1 MSEGRVKKRLVVH
14 PEEAETVRLIYSW
27 YISGLGGKA
36 IAERLTQEGHLYR
49 GKTWS
54 KNRILDIIGDASYAG
69 RYYYNKKDRKTNKLK
84 PKEEWILIP
93 VDPIIDEVTWEKA
106 SKIKEARRPNSRG
119 GNPAVTGAKTLLTGI
134 TVCGLCGSN
143 MCLETAKSG
152 KYVYYNCSS
161 FFRKGKSSC
170 PGQRIPAKKLEMAIL
185 GHMAGK
191 LFTKPR
197 VKAIIR
203 AVHDELRQMDKRN
216 DSQRKSL
223 RRQLDSVGVKL
234 TRQFEAIES
243 GNVDLSDV
251 GERIRE
257 LKARRE
263 QVKERLE
270 EITRPRTIPIGIYTD
285 QSIESFQKT
294 IKELFFSGDRLMTK
308 RYLKLFIERILI
320 KLPKVEII
328 GRTEA
333 VMGLLKNKNAVRT
346 DGVLTAGVDWL
357 PLVDALRHKIIDISN
372 EMMATILIARNQFDD
387 RI

>member
-1 MSEGRVKKRLVVH
+1 MSDIRVKRKLIVY
-14 PEEAETVRLIYSW
+14 PEEAEIVRQIYDY
-27 YISGLGGKA
+27 YITGMGGKA
-36 IAERLTQEGHLYR
+36 IAERLNHEGFQYR
-49 GKTWS
+49 GKPWA
-54 KNRILDIIGDASYAG
+54 KNRILDIIGDESYVG
-69 RYYYNKKDRKTNKLK
+69 KYFFNKKDGKTNRLK

-93 VDPIIDEVTWEKA
+93 VDPILDEVTWEKA
-106 SKIKEARRPNSRG
+106 SKMKAARRPNSRG

-134 TVCGLCGSN
+134 AVCGLCGSN

-152 KYVYYNCSS
+152 KYTYYNCANY
-161 FFRKGKSSC
+161 FRKGKSSC
-170 PGQRIPAKKLEMAIL
+170 PGQRIPAEKLETAIL
-185 GHMAGK
+185 GHMANK

-203 AVHDELRQMDKRN
+203 AVHGELRQMDKRN
-216 DSQRKSL
+216 ESQRKSL

-270 EITRPRTIPIGIYTD
+270 EITRPHTIPIGIYTD

-294 IKELFFSGDRLMTK
+294 IKGLFFQGDRLMTK
-308 RYLKLFIERILI
+308 RYLKLFIEKIII
-320 KLPKVEII
+320 KLPRVEIL
-328 GRTEA
+328 GRMDA
-333 VMGLLKNKNAVRT
+333 ILGVLINKNAVRT
-346 DGVLTAGVDWL
+346 DGVLTAMDNWL
-357 PLVDALRHKIIDISN
+357 PGTDSN
-372 EMMATILIARNQFDD
+372 RRQGG
-387 RI
+387 